1 MFRENFPGKINLFSS
16 ISRLWSKFCGISDK
30 TFSAELSKLH
40 FTSTEKRFEDCFL
53 EKRIFFSSFS
63 NVIYK
68 NLSNFWRQYFRKLV
82 KVEVCVSRGKSCRN
96 IIFEKK
102 TFSLLSY
109 FEQKPF
115 GLLTRNVRQICQK
128 CNLSVQ
134 GNNLRR
140 KIFFRKKYV
149 LFARFWTSS
158 QTVSTLWRKFF
169 NTLVEFAFYVSSGV
183 VWEKKLWKGIFLFNS
198 PTLVKDLRFRAKK
211 SVGLSYLMSRCPTES
226 FEEKKFSKSL
236 KFFIIFVHWPQN
248 ISASRQKHFIKVVK
262 KAFYV
267 S

>member
-1 MFRENFPGKINLFSS
+1 MQTGCPGEQIVGNLF
-16 ISRLWSKFCGISDK
+16 LKKWK
-30 TFSAELSKLH
+30 TF
-40 FTSTEKRFEDCFL
+40 
-53 EKRIFFSSFS
+53 
-63 NVIYK
+63 
-68 NLSNFWRQYFRKLV
+68 QYFPILSENVSDFWQEIFGRFV
-82 KVEVCVSRGKSCRN
+82 KN
-96 IIFEKK
+96 A
-102 TFSLLSY
+102 
-109 FEQKPF
+109 
-115 GLLTRNVRQICQK
+115 
-128 CNLSVQ
+128 VQ